1 MTSNVPDFLLIGSL
15 LINIFW
21 LILFV
26 MLYRLY
32 AETSRQ
38 RLGLLRNLVFFYR
51 ASKRL
56 NDELNRQKHETTE
69 QRNT

>member
-21 LILFV
+21 SILFV
-26 MLYRLY
+26 MLYELY
-32 AETSRQ
+32 AETNRQ
-38 RLGLLRNLVFFYR
+38 REALLRKLVFFYR

-56 NDELNRQKHETTE
+56 NDKLKTE
-69 QRNT
+69 